1 MEKNLNDDTIT
12 STLVKRMKT
21 NLLIKEIPSDI
32 NDTLTR
38 IKLGRTLYGPQG
50 VHAGILDDPWC
61 SLCQEEDNLEIEDS
75 LAHHNYN
82 CPHIFPI
89 IREVSKYFFDTTPSI
104 RNYILG
110 ATNSPLDRNIDKQYG
125 CLIASLVFN
134 YCVHMITTRRR
145 ANQVLVGTV
154 IIKNI
159 ISKFQLILLHYP
171 STKLTGILQQPN
183 LAHFLILNDALLP
196 LE

>member
-1 MEKNLNDDTIT
+1 MLTLERKKLNDDPIT

-21 NLLIKEIPSDI
+21 NLLIKEIPPDI

-50 VHAGILDDPWC
+50 VQYM
-61 SLCQEEDNLEIEDS
+61 QEYSMIPG
-75 LAHHNYN
+75 AHSVKRKT
-82 CPHIFPI
+82 HIFPI

-104 RNYILG
+104 KNYILG

-125 CLIASLVFN
+125 CLIASLVFY

-145 ANQVLVGTV
+145 AN
-154 IIKNI
+154 
-159 ISKFQLILLHYP
+159 
-171 STKLTGILQQPN
+171 
-183 LAHFLILNDALLP
+183 
-196 LE
+196 

>member
-1 MEKNLNDDTIT
+1 
-12 STLVKRMKT
+12 MKT

-32 NDTLTR
+32 NDILTR

-75 LAHHNYN
+75 LAHHNYS

-89 IREVSKYFFDTTPSI
+89 IREVSKYFFETTPSI
-104 RNYILG
+104 KNYILG
-110 ATNSPLDRNIDKQYG
+110 ATYSNLDQNVDKQHG
-125 CLIASLVFN
+125 CLISSLLYN
-134 YCVHMITTRRR
+134 YCVHLITIRRR
-145 ANQVLVGTV
+145 ARQPLVGSQ

-159 ISKFQLILLHYP
+159 ISKLQSLILNYP
-171 STKLTGILQQPN
+171 STRLTGILKLPN
-183 LAHFLILNDALLP
+183 LAHFLVFNADLLIL
-196 LE
+196 E